1 MKSLTAFLKTT
12 IVGGA
17 LYLVPIALILV
28 VLGKVHA
35 ITSKLVAP
43 MAQQLELHDVG
54 GIHVA
59 RLLAIVGVV
68 VACFLAGLFARTAIA
83 QQLVG
88 WLERA
93 ILSNLPGYSV
103 VSTLGADVAGTGD
116 AQSHMKVVLARI
128 EDSWQL
134 GLLVERV
141 DETHSAVFVPGAPD
155 PKSGSVYLMTDD
167 RFKQVDVRIPQAMKC
182 IKGLGVGSRE
192 LLAGRI

>member
-1 MKSLTAFLKTT
+1 MKSLSAFLKTT

-43 MAQQLELHDVG
+43 WLSNSSCMMSGESMSHGCLQSS
-54 GIHVA
+54 
-59 RLLAIVGVV
+59 GVV
-68 VACFLAGLFARTAIA
+68 LICFLAGLFARTAIA

-103 VSTLGADVAGTGD
+103 VSTLGADIAGTGD
-116 AQSHMKVVLARI
+116 AQSHMQVVLA
-128 EDSWQL
+128 
-134 GLLVERV
+134 
-141 DETHSAVFVPGAPD
+141 
-155 PKSGSVYLMTDD
+155 DD
-167 RFKQVDVRIPQAMKC
+167 RFKAVDVRIPQAMKC

-192 LLAGRI
+192 LLAGRL